1 MSFLRLFFVFLLRWH
16 LLKLSFVPSL
26 HLHCGQGS
34 LQVQVT
40 DEGGQG
46 HGEGQEQDTGRLGG
60 AAGAQADRQT
70 RAVGARLGRQPSP
83 GEAKW
88 ALRRGCALHALL
100 MGLSKKLK
108 LLCFFCPIAFVN

>member
-16 LLKLSFVPSL
+16 LLKFSFVPSL

-46 HGEGQEQDTGRLGG
+46 HGEGQEQDAGRLGG
-60 AAGAQADRQT
+60 AAVAQTDRQT
-70 RAVGARLGRQPSP
+70 RAVGARLEATAKPGRSQVGS
-83 GEAKW
+83 ASW
-88 ALRRGCALHALL
+88 ARVTCL
-100 MGLSKKLK
+100 
-108 LLCFFCPIAFVN
+108 VNGAQQKT